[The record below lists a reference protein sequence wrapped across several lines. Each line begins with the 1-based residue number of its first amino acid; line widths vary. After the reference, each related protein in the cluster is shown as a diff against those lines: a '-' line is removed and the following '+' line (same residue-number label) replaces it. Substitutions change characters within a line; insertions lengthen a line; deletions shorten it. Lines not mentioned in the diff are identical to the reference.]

1 MQFTVSVTGRV
12 KGCEK
17 LSSRDTRHRPGV
29 ALGRD
34 FSTMA
39 PGSFMRHS
47 TKQIFGFGCLCV
59 ALMGAA
65 ACSPRRIPSMTVEDL
80 MEDRVTL
87 DGIMMKCNQNPEKL
101 RNTSDCENARVAVER
116 LASQNVDPTAE
127 KKRQQEFERAR
138 EQLRLATEKQR
149 QEQEDKTKVD
159 AYSLPVVPVTPA
171 AAPNGSA
178 PAASGRETSGGAQ
191 PGGSSPPLG
200 NAGMRAD
207 PPALAGTT
215 TP

>member
-1 MQFTVSVTGRV
+1 
-12 KGCEK
+12 
-17 LSSRDTRHRPGV
+17 
-29 ALGRD
+29 
-34 FSTMA
+34 
-39 PGSFMRHS
+39 
-47 TKQIFGFGCLCV
+47 
-59 ALMGAA
+59 
-65 ACSPRRIPSMTVEDL
+65 

-101 RNTSDCENARVAVER
+101 RDTSDCENARVAIER

-149 QEQEDKTKVD
+149 QEQEAKSKVD

-171 AAPNGSA
+171 ATPNGAAAAGSA
-178 PAASGRETSGGAQ
+178 LDTSGAAAQ
-191 PGGSSPPLG
+191 GSSPPLG
-200 NAGMRAD
+200 NARVSAD

-215 TP
+215 TSP

>member
-1 MQFTVSVTGRV
+1 
-12 KGCEK
+12 
-17 LSSRDTRHRPGV
+17 
-29 ALGRD
+29 
-34 FSTMA
+34 
-39 PGSFMRHS
+39 
-47 TKQIFGFGCLCV
+47 
-59 ALMGAA
+59 
-65 ACSPRRIPSMTVEDL
+65 

-101 RNTSDCENARVAVER
+101 RDTSDCENARVAIER

-149 QEQEDKTKVD
+149 QEQEAQSKVD
-159 AYSLPVVPVTPA
+159 AYSLPVVPVTSA
-171 AAPNGSA
+171 AAPNGAA
-178 PAASGRETSGGAQ
+178 PAGSGRETRGGAQ
-191 PGGSSPPLG
+191 QGGSSPPLG
-200 NAGMRAD
+200 NAQMRAE